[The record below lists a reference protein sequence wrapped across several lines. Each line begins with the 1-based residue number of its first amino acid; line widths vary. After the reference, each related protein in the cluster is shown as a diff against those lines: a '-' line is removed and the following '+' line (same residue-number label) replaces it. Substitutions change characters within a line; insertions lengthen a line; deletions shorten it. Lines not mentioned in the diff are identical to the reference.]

1 MSIILQELP
10 GNIFTLVVETWTQ
23 YWERGLIKFN
33 SLTYHINGKRVRI
46 GPHRGTYLTSF
57 CEQKREQRP
66 GS

>member
-33 SLTYHINGKRVRI
+33 SLT
-46 GPHRGTYLTSF
+46 
-57 CEQKREQRP
+57 
-66 GS
+66 